1 MKGNVGMEAA
11 GDKQKIAF
19 EIVRLKAS
27 VEQWEWD
34 RRNADRDR
42 YYASVSK
49 LAGAGLLA
57 VGLLVVLLSY
67 TVMGTYMCI
76 VGIGIVLISFIRE
89 GGARDRLRNLD
100 GQLAYGKRRLAELDA
115 LLEHQS
121 QQVTE
126 TSEVS

>member
-1 MKGNVGMEAA
+1 MEAA
-11 GDKQKIAF
+11 ADKQKIAF

-57 VGLLVVLLSY
+57 VGVFVVLLSY
-67 TVMGTYMCI
+67 TVMGIYMGI
-76 VGIGIVLISFIRE
+76 VGIGIVMISFIKE
-89 GGARDRLRNLD
+89 AGARDRLSNLD
-100 GQLAYGKRRLAELDA
+100 GQLVYGKRRLVELDA
-115 LLEHQS
+115 LLKEHPP
-121 QQVTE
+121 QQAVE
-126 TSEVS
+126 TQVS

>member
-1 MKGNVGMEAA
+1 MEAIA
-11 GDKQKIAF
+11 DKQKITF

-57 VGLLVVLLSY
+57 AGLFVVLLSY
-67 TVMGTYMCI
+67 TVMGIYMCVVG
-76 VGIGIVLISFIRE
+76 VGIALISFVKE
-89 GGARDRLRNLD
+89 AGARDRLSNLD
-100 GQLAYGKRRLAELDA
+100 GQLAYGKRRLVELDT
-115 LLEHQS
+115 LLERPS
-121 QQVTE
+121 QQAAE
-126 TSEVS
+126 TPVDS